1 MCLAAP
7 GRVVAVDRERQMAT
21 VEYFGNERE
30 VGVALVPEVQVGDFV
45 MVHAGEAIEIV
56 DADEAE
62 ASLAL
67 WTELYGLDD
76 AEGL

>member
-7 GRVVAVDRERQMAT
+7 GKVIAIDRQRQMAK

-56 DADEAE
+56 DPEEAE
-62 ASLAL
+62 ESLKL
-67 WTELYGLDD
+67 WVELYGLDD
-76 AEGL
+76 AEGV